1 MFYNANFLLFS
12 SLLIF
17 LYVVFVLIEINEI
30 VQIKLLQ
37 EDMFRFVKNTTSVSV
52 IVIIYVLLVFT
63 YYYKLVAC

>member
-1 MFYNANFLLFS
+1 MFYNANFLLLS
-12 SLLIF
+12 SLLSF

-52 IVIIYVLLVFT
+52 IVIIYVLVGIYVL
-63 YYYKLVAC
+63 L

>member
-30 VQIKLLQ
+30 VQIKLLR
-37 EDMFRFVKNTTSVSV
+37 EDMFRFVKNTTSV
-52 IVIIYVLLVFT
+52 IVIIYVLVGIYVL
-63 YYYKLVAC
+63 L

>member
-52 IVIIYVLLVFT
+52 IVIIYVLVGIYVL
-63 YYYKLVAC
+63 L

>member
-37 EDMFRFVKNTTSVSV
+37 EDMFRFVKNTTSV
-52 IVIIYVLLVFT
+52 IVIIYVLVGIYVL
-63 YYYKLVAC
+63 L

>member
-37 EDMFRFVKNTTSVSV
+37 EDVLRFVKNTTSVSV

>member
-30 VQIKLLQ
+30 VKIKLLQ

-52 IVIIYVLLVFT
+52 TVIIYVLVGNYVFS
-63 YYYKLVAC
+63 